1 MFPNKNLKLN
11 LKRKKQASQI
21 IRSNCVSTS
30 GKVTGLQQQN
40 KCPIKKKSFSKLWE
54 SFAAFLLTLIP
65 ASPQDGGSC
74 GLKAAAW
81 FPVPSLELEETQ
93 QIICKWLPMCFLPI
107 HRVPCSFLLAFFWII
122 HLFSS
127 LLFEM
132 CIFYIFQFLYPY

>member
-21 IRSNCVSTS
+21 IRPNCVSTS

-40 KCPIKKKSFSKLWE
+40 KCPIKKKSFSKSWE

-65 ASPQDGGSC
+65 ASPQEGGSC

-81 FPVPSLELEETQ
+81 FPVPSLELEETADYLQ
-93 QIICKWLPMCFLPI
+93 VVAYVLSTHP
-107 HRVPCSFLLAFFWII
+107 PCSMFLSSCLLLDYSSIF
-122 HLFSS
+122 S

-132 CIFYIFQFLYPY
+132 CTFYSFQFLYPY